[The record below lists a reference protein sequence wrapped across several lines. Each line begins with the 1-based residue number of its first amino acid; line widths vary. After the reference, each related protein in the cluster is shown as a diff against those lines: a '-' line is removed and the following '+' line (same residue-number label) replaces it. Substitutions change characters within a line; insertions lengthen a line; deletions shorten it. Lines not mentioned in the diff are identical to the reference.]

1 MAGSIAMSLPPRRK
15 WVIARGMGIDAPFFG
30 LLTLTN
36 FSFAC
41 GYFAPISVAGEVLR
55 MGFTKR
61 LLGISYLN
69 SLMLAILDRLFGL
82 AGVMACAAL
91 LIPFK
96 LASGFNPALLVA
108 EGVGFV
114 AFFAFCTIFI
124 ASGLLI
130 LRRIPLP
137 SRLSDTLLEDR
148 RVFLQRFSDLPPAL
162 ARVRRRC

>member
-82 AGVMACAAL
+82 AGVMARRL
-91 LIPFK
+91 F
-96 LASGFNPALLVA
+96 SFRSSSPADS
-108 EGVGFV
+108 
-114 AFFAFCTIFI
+114 I
-124 ASGLLI
+124 
-130 LRRIPLP
+130 RRCSSPKV
-137 SRLSDTLLEDR
+137 SVSS
-148 RVFLQRFSDLPPAL
+148 RFSPSAPSSL
-162 ARVRRRC
+162 RVAS